1 VKRRLAVVL
10 LAVLLQGCAIRSF
23 MTPPLHTSP
32 PSHPNET
39 HVLAETQR
47 FAGMLGIK
55 VKGVITTKPH
65 MVPASRPRFD
75 GEKVPAAGYYIGGR
89 IEFYRPVIQDPVGS
103 GSCRAGEELA
113 YLTLLAAHESCHAA
127 YADRKESKAVEA
139 QASACARLL
148 VAGEG
153 CAR

>member
-75 GEKVPAAGYYIGGR
+75 GEMVPAAGRWVHGH
-89 IEFYRPVIQDPVGS
+89 IEYFRPVVRERS
-103 GSCRAGEELA
+103 RE
-113 YLTLLAAHESCHAA
+113 YLTSLAAHEVSHAWRGDKHSDGKPA
-127 YADRKESKAVEA
+127 EDRAD
-139 QASACARLL
+139 ACARLL

-153 CAR
+153 CPR